1 MSVSALSTSKLV
13 SPVVAGVAAAR
24 PLHYK
29 NLTIAGIAA
38 LTASQIGEMRSV
50 EVAALSNGQIEAFN
64 PVALASG
71 LPTYLNTIWRGVKQ
85 TLPTNFIASLGN
97 NQISQFGASLVSA
110 TLSKMSTSQIGAIS
124 TSAISGISTAALQSL
139 SGAHLSSFTQ
149 AQVDEL
155 STAQIAGLKPYQINT
170 VSAAWLNKLST
181 AQLRQ
186 LSGPSTIN
194 FVLPKLL
201 ASKISA
207 VDASAAIGISLPA
220 PNKLSNDQL
229 KAFTADQFSHFTRES
244 INWVASRKLNIGF
257 SAQQKDAINARKAE
271 PIQEW
276 IRPLG
281 TDGYAAGLTTGNDGS
296 IYASYTN
303 GWAANSDVI
312 DSFVTK
318 FNPKGTEKWTKPLG
332 LGSSALSYAGALT
345 TGKDGSIY
353 VSGGAEGN
361 LDGQTNSG
369 GEDAFIT
376 KFNPKGTKQ
385 WTKLFG
391 TSADDYTNALT
402 TGKDGSIY
410 VSGSTGGNLD
420 GQTNSGG
427 QDAFITKF
435 NSKGA
440 KQWTKVLGTSAEEYA
455 IALTT
460 GKDGSIYVSGYTGGN
475 LDGQASSGGQDAFIT
490 KFNSKGTKQWTKLFG
505 TSADEYA
512 NALTTGK
519 DGSIYVSGSTG
530 GNLDGQT
537 NSGGQDAFI
546 TKFNSKGTKQWT
558 KLFGTSAQD
567 YAGASTTGKNGSIYV
582 TGGTGGNLDGQTNNG
597 GRDAFITKFKP
608 EGTKGWT
615 RLIGTAADEYAYS
628 IATGKDGS
636 IYVNG
641 GAFDGSTY
649 TSTNAFVTKYSG

>member
-1 MSVSALSTSKLV
+1 MSVSALAASRPISPSV
-13 SPVVAGVAAAR
+13 SGVGAAR
-24 PLHYK
+24 PAFFKSLS
-29 NLTIAGIAA
+29 NASIAA
-38 LTASQIGEMRSV
+38 LTAQQIGAMQSV
-50 EVAALSNGQIEAFN
+50 EMAALSGSQIKAFN
-64 PVALASG
+64 PAALASG
-71 LPTYLNTIWRGVKQ
+71 LPTYLNNKQ
-85 TLPTNFIASLGN
+85 VLPTHFIASLGN
-97 NQISQFGASLVSA
+97 NQIGQFGVALVSA
-110 TLSKMSTSQIGAIS
+110 TLSKMSISQIGAIS

-139 SGAHLSSFTQ
+139 SGAHLNGFTQ
-149 AQVDEL
+149 TQVDEL
-155 STAQIAGLKPYQINT
+155 STAQIASLKPHQIST
-170 VSAAWLNKLST
+170 VPAAWINKLST
-181 AQLRQ
+181 AQLQQ

-194 FVLPKLL
+194 YALPKLS

-207 VDASAAIGISLPA
+207 IDASAAIGISVPA
-220 PNKLSNDQL
+220 LNKLSDDQL

-257 SAQQKDAINARKAE
+257 STQQKYAINTRKVE

-281 TDGYAAGLTTGNDGS
+281 TDGYAAGLTAGNDGS
-296 IYASYTN
+296 VYASYTN
-303 GWAANSDVI
+303 LWAANSGVI

-318 FNPKGTEKWTKPLG
+318 FNAKGTEKWTKPLG
-332 LGSSALSYAGALT
+332 LGSSALGYTGALT

-353 VSGGAEGN
+353 VSGGADGN

-385 WTKLFG
+385 WVKLFG

-427 QDAFITKF
+427 LDAFVTKY
-435 NSKGA
+435 NSKGI
-440 KQWTKVLGTSAEEYA
+440 KQWTKLLGTSAEEYA

-460 GKDGSIYVSGYTGGN
+460 GKDGAIYVSGY
-475 LDGQASSGGQDAFIT
+475 
-490 KFNSKGTKQWTKLFG
+490 
-505 TSADEYA
+505 
-512 NALTTGK
+512 
-519 DGSIYVSGSTG
+519 TG

-537 NSGGQDAFI
+537 NSGGQDAFVTKFNPKGIKQWTRLFGTSADEYGNALTTGTDGSIYVSGSTGGNLNGQTSSGGQDAFI
-546 TKFNSKGTKQWT
+546 TKFNPKGAKQWT

-567 YAGASTTGKNGSIYV
+567 YAGALTTGKNGSIYV
-582 TGGTGGNLDGQTNNG
+582 TGGTGGNLDSQTNSG
-597 GRDAFITKFKP
+597 GRDAFITKFKSD
-608 EGTKGWT
+608 GAKGWT
-615 RLIGTAADEYAYS
+615 RLIGTTADEYAYS

-641 GAFDGSTY
+641 GAFDGATY
-649 TSTNAFVTKYSG
+649 TSTGAFVTKYSV